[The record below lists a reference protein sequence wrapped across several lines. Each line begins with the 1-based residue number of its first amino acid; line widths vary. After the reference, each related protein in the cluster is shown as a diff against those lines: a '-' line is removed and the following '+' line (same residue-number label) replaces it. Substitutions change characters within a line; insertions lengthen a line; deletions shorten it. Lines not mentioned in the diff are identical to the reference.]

1 MISINMIR
9 MKFIVQLDKV
19 EVNATTWLN
28 TLRTVINLTTGVAWT
43 DFGEQNQY
51 FGDNHAACLFY

>member
-1 MISINMIR
+1 